1 MKLFRNRRF
10 LGGTAIVLALALV
23 AGFLFLIP
31 TKAADTSSM
40 GALADSFSAN
50 SSTFTLSDTSRFFI
64 PTTDIPGSDLVS
76 IIQLAQQQF
85 AADGYPSS
93 GTMQIVWGKENLIE
107 AGDIVIRLDSAA
119 SAMGAEGYQLTVASY
134 ATVTAKDLRGMMYG
148 LNALLKHF
156 RLAGGNTIQGFTS
169 VDTPDT
175 SERTVSL
182 DFARK
187 YYSKDWICNFIRQ
200 MAWMGYNTI
209 QLHLAEDSGIRMD
222 IWDESIYKGS
232 FQPANDFSWICG
244 SEYAYYID
252 LFSPNGVVVD
262 DPDKDRTLTSA
273 EMLEILDTAK
283 RYQISVIP
291 SFDSPGHMDYL
302 TWKYED
308 HYLKNTDYTFYSTY
322 YDKTYAAKDVEG
334 VINYTSSKSAD
345 ITPIRYKPY
354 FKAVDIN
361 NEQAKAFVLELYTDI
376 GNFFKEYAGST
387 EFSICADEVV
397 LSKVWTS
404 SGWVEVD
411 YNFDYADFVGYINE
425 LNTHLNGMGYT
436 CRAYNDFIG
445 ITTYS
450 DTYPLSSFPSN
461 LKIMYWS
468 SNHNAGDN
476 GADGSQ
482 ATTCEPVSYFAG
494 NRPLFNCLGNQTYY
508 AQAYS
513 SSTTHADCRCP
524 QNTNWTMGYGT
535 EDLIYDNWSPNDF
548 TARGLYPSSTM
559 TVDAGD
565 VSGAYFLIWSDNPA
579 LSTESEIWNG
589 FNSCYNDHLYVN
601 LIDRMWSNITKM
613 WSWNINKDVT
623 FDKFKALRAYLDDF
637 PGLDSD
643 QDSYTET
650 NACSTAP
657 TYAAATDPVCLADHD
672 ILAAALANK
681 VAPDLYTDASYA
693 VYQAAYDRV
702 AAVNADS
709 RATATQMTQ
718 AMDALTAAKNALV
731 LKTYTL
737 TVKQL
742 LRGTDTLLASRTYEV
757 TVGAGT
763 YQLYLPK
770 LHGYAMTTTDGTLFT
785 PLASGDGSGYL
796 SYMPTGAT
804 SITVW
809 YQHDV
814 DDSHLQTLIAEAITQ
829 NTGYTAASWAAY
841 TTALAN
847 AEKALGSFTTQAEVD
862 AHIRALEQARSA
874 LVIESSDTT
883 LLIEKLSATSLPG
896 KQVGLYITTGPN
908 VSSITVTD
916 SSGAAV
922 ALTSCSGE
930 VQTMDDGTTV
940 KLWLLFFTAP
950 DADTT
955 YSVTAGTATQTVTID
970 IP

>member
-1 MKLFRNRRF
+1 MKSFRDRRF
-10 LGGTAIVLALALV
+10 LGGTAVVLVLAMI

-31 TKAADTSSM
+31 TKAADTSDM
-40 GALADSFSAN
+40 GSLADSFSAN
-50 SSTFTLSDTSRFFI
+50 TSTFTLSDTSRFFI
-64 PTTDIPGSDLVS
+64 PTTDIPASDLVS
-76 IIQLAQQQF
+76 TIQVAQQQF
-85 AADGYPSS
+85 AADGYPSGS
-93 GTMQIVWGKENLIE
+93 AMEIVWGKEDLIQ
-107 AGDIVIRLDSAA
+107 AGDIVIRLDSSAT
-119 SAMGAEGYQLTVASY
+119 AMGAEGYQLAVSSY
-134 ATVTAKDLRGMMYG
+134 ATVTARDLRGVMYG

-156 RLAGGNTIQGFTS
+156 RLAGSDSIQGFTQ

-175 SERTVSL
+175 TERTVSL

-232 FQPANDFSWICG
+232 FQPANDLSWICG

-252 LFSPNGVVVD
+252 LFSPNGEVVD
-262 DPDKDRTLTSA
+262 DPDKDRYLTAA
-273 EMLEILDTAK
+273 EMIEILDTAK

-308 HYLKNTDYTFYSTY
+308 HYLKNTGYTFYSTY

-345 ITPIRYKPY
+345 ITPVRYKPY

-361 NEQAKAFVLELYTDI
+361 NEQAKAFVMELYTDI

-397 LSKVWTS
+397 LSAVWTS

-411 YNFDYADFVGYINE
+411 YNFDYSDFVGYINE
-425 LNTHLNGMGYT
+425 LNAHLNGMGYI

-482 ATTCEPVSYFAG
+482 STTCEPVSYFAG

-513 SSTTHADCRCP
+513 STTTHADCRCP

-559 TVDAGD
+559 TVDAED

-589 FNSCYNDHLYVN
+589 FNSCNNDHLYVN
-601 LIDRMWSNITKM
+601 LIDRMWSNSIKI
-613 WSWNINKDVT
+613 WNWDINNTVT
-623 FDKFKALRAYLDDF
+623 FDEFKALRAYLDDF

-643 QDSYTET
+643 QDSCTET
-650 NACSTAP
+650 NACSVAP
-657 TYAAATDPVCLADHD
+657 TYVAATEAVCLADHD
-672 ILAAALANK
+672 ILSAALANK
-681 VAPDLYTDASYA
+681 VSPDPYTAESYA
-693 VYQAAYDRV
+693 VYQAAYDHV
-702 AAVNADS
+702 AAVDADQ
-709 RATATQMTQ
+709 RATASQMSE
-718 AMDALTAAKNALV
+718 AIAALTAAKNALV
-731 LKTYTL
+731 PKVYTV
-737 TVKQL
+737 TVVQKLQN
-742 LRGTDTLLASRTYEV
+742 TDTTLATRSYEV
-757 TVGAGT
+757 GSTSGT
-763 YQLYLPK
+763 FQLYLPR
-770 LHGYAMTTTDGTLFT
+770 LYGYSLASTGSTLFT
-785 PLASGDGSGYL
+785 PLASADGSGYL
-796 SYMPTGAT
+796 SGLAT
-804 SITVW
+804 DDTTITLW
-809 YQHDV
+809 YRHSV
-814 DDSHLQTLIAEAITQ
+814 DETHLQTLIAEAITDG
-829 NTGYTAASWAAY
+829 TGYTAASWSAY
-841 TTALAN
+841 QTALKEAT
-847 AEKALGSFTTQAEVD
+847 EALGSFATQAEVD
-862 AHIRALEQARSA
+862 AKLHALEEARTA
-874 LVIESSDTT
+874 LVMESSDTT
-883 LLIEKLSATSLPG
+883 LAVELLADSFLPG
-896 KQVGLYITTGPN
+896 KQVGLYITTGTN
-908 VSSITVTD
+908 ISSITITD
-916 SSGAAV
+916 PNGEAV

-930 VQTMDDGTTV
+930 IQTLDDGTTV
-940 KLWLLFFTAP
+940 KLWLVFFPAP
-950 DADTT
+950 DASTT
-955 YSVTAGTATQTVTID
+955 YTVTTATASQTVTIQ
-970 IP
+970 IA